1 VVFIVKRFLEIIG
14 VVDTV
19 SFFAGIVYVLFYG
32 SLPPLVSNAFNVM
45 QTAVLVLLI
54 VLGVPTMVIVV
65 LIVQAQLQAPYGE
78 R

>member
-1 VVFIVKRFLEIIG
+1 VKRFLEIIG

-19 SFFAGIVYVLFYG
+19 SFFGGIVYVLFHG
-32 SLPPLVSNAFNVM
+32 SLPPLASDALNVAQTVS
-45 QTAVLVLLI
+45 LVLLV
-54 VLGVPTMVIVV
+54 VLGVPATVIVV